1 MVLMH
6 SDNCNTVRNL
16 WFFSFCWDCRSMNT
30 KSLER
35 SGMGIV
41 RIVRTVMNKKMAL
54 NHEEITRLA

>member
-1 MVLMH
+1 
-6 SDNCNTVRNL
+6 
-16 WFFSFCWDCRSMNT
+16 MNT